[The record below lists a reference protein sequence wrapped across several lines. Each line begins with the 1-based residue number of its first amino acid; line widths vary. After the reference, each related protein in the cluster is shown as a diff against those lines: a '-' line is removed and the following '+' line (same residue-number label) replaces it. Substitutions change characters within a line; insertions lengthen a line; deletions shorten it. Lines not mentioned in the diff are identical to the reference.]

1 MKKNAVVL
9 LHDYWH
15 PAETIEPLL
24 PLIFDEKQWFVKVVD
39 DPNYIGALMS
49 QPDVIL
55 NFKDGVANTSIPT
68 TNWYTNDTW
77 PPYLS
82 KLMAMAGTG
91 YIGVHCGLANIPED
105 CAVYTDLLKGRF
117 LNHPP
122 KCPVKVEITAGHP
135 VTEGVNS
142 FEIDDEHY
150 QMEGKWDEVNVLGTT
165 TSQHGT
171 QVGIWAHEVG
181 TCRIVGI
188 TPGHTTEVL
197 THPEMVKLLKN
208 AICWASARGAEEI
221 AFEDK
226 E

>member
-55 NFKDGVANTSIPT
+55 NFKDGVANM
-68 TNWYTNDTW
+68 
-77 PPYLS
+77 S

-105 CAVYTDLLKGRF
+105 CAIYTGLLKGRF

-181 TCRIVGI
+181 TCRVVGI

-208 AICWASARGAEEI
+208 AIAWASAKGAEEI